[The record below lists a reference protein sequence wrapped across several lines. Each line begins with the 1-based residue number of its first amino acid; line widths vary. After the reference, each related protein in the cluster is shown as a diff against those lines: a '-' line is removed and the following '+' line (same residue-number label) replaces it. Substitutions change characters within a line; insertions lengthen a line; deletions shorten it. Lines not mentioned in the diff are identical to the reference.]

1 MNFVLHGVAVSAGI
15 TIGNAHLVSS
25 ARLEAPHYEIAESAI
40 PGEIFRFDAAISRAR
55 QELSA
60 LEGQIAGDAPAEFAA
75 FINLHRMILAD
86 SSLSH
91 APRELIRERRYNA
104 EWALVQQMEKLV
116 AQFEEIEDPY
126 LRERRQDIEQVV
138 ERVMKALA
146 GGAAAPEPPP
156 SAEGNLIVV
165 AHDLSPA
172 DMILFKRHKFGGF
185 VTDVGGVTSHTA
197 IVARS
202 LNIPALVGLHHARQ
216 MIRENDVLIVDG
228 LQGVLVVDPDPVVL
242 GEYRLRQSQ
251 HGLERQ
257 KLKRLRL
264 TPSATLDGTPVE
276 LFANIELPQDVGE
289 VQDSG
294 AQGIGLFR
302 TEFLFMN
309 RKGLPTEDEQ
319 FESYREVARAMEGRP
334 VVIRTLDLGA
344 DKAISEGGPMEMPNP
359 ALGLRAI
366 RFCLAEP
373 QLFLAQLRAILRASK
388 YGRVRILLPMLAHA
402 HEIEQ
407 SLTMVRQAKQQLDDQ
422 GMAYDKAIEIGG
434 MIEVPAAALALPM
447 FMRRLDF
454 LSIGTNDLIQYT
466 LAIDRTDDAVAHL
479 YDPLHPAVLHLIAHT
494 IQAANRGGTPVA
506 VCGEMAG
513 ETQLTRL
520 LLGFGLRNF
529 SMHPQQ
535 LLAIKERVLRTNLA
549 EAQPV
554 AQRVLRQSDPAKTR
568 ELLAK
573 LNA

>member
-15 TIGNAHLVSS
+15 TIGHAHLVSS
-25 ARLEAPHYEIAESAI
+25 ARLEAAHYEIPETAVPA
-40 PGEIFRFDAAISRAR
+40 EIFRFDAAIARAR

-60 LEGQIAGDAPAEFAA
+60 LEGHVAADAPAEFGA

-91 APRELIRERRYNA
+91 APRELIRERRTNA

-116 AQFEEIEDPY
+116 EQFEEIDDPY

-138 ERVMKALA
+138 ERVLKALA
-146 GGAAAPEPPP
+146 GANAAPEPPA

-257 KLKRLRL
+257 KLKRLKS

-276 LFANIELPQDVGE
+276 LYANIELPQDIGE
-289 VQDSG
+289 VQESG

-309 RKGLPTEDEQ
+309 RKALPTEDEQ
-319 FESYREVARAMEGRP
+319 FEAYREVARAMDGRP

-344 DKAISEGGPMEMPNP
+344 DKAISEGGPAEMPNP

-366 RFCLAEP
+366 RYCLAEP

-388 YGRVRILLPMLAHA
+388 FGRVRILLPMLAHA

-407 SLTMVRQAKQQLDDQ
+407 SLTMLRQAKQQLDDK
-422 GMAYDKAIEIGG
+422 GVDYDRSVEVGG

-454 LSIGTNDLIQYT
+454 LSLGTNDLIQYT

-513 ETQLTRL
+513 EPNLTRL

-549 EAQPV
+549 EAQPL

-573 LNA
+573 LNS